1 MIGSNE
7 YKYFQVGVRLPP
19 VEKVKL
25 LEFLKNNMDV
35 FAWSAYKAPG
45 IDPEFICYQL
55 TVSHSAMPK
64 RKPPQRSSRE
74 HVEAVKEE
82 VNKL

>member
-35 FAWSAYKAPG
+35 FAWSAYEAPG

-55 TVSHSAMPK
+55 NVSHSAMPK
-64 RKPPQRSSRE
+64 MQPPQCSSRE
-74 HVEAVKEE
+74 HAEAVKEE